1 MRQATLSAVKS
12 FGFALVY
19 ISKSYL
25 IVCTFLP
32 IKFPLSVIY
41 GRAGAGA
48 FKEPELSSLPCR
60 AGTHLLT
67 CTAAWT
73 TSLLLLEN
81 RKLGPNPRF
90 RDIVPEGIGRSVV
103 KPWVGFPNVHPCY
116 DLLPYVFCSRAGV
129 FLPFCLC
136 STRIAGYVPKLCW
149 REGGW
154 LLSNCFC
161 TEQRLGWQHL
171 PARP

>member
-1 MRQATLSAVKS
+1 MRQGTLSAVKI

-19 ISKSYL
+19 IPESYL
-25 IVCTFLP
+25 IVGTFLP

-41 GRAGAGA
+41 GSAGAGA
-48 FKEPELSSLPCR
+48 FKEPELNSSPCR

-67 CTAAWT
+67 CTAAWP

-81 RKLGPNPRF
+81 RKLGPNPHS

-103 KPWVGFPNVHPCY
+103 KPCVGFPNVHPCY
-116 DLLPYVFCSRAGV
+116 NLLPYALCSGAGG

-136 STRIAGYVPKLCW
+136 STGITGYVPNLCW
-149 REGGW
+149 REVGW
-154 LLSNCFC
+154 LLSNCVC
-161 TEQRLGWQHL
+161 TEQRPGWQHL
-171 PARP
+171 PART